1 MFLADFRNAVL
12 LEVSPSALDLHLSR
26 RHNAYMPEGKDAI
39 GTTRV
44 R

>member
-1 MFLADFRNAVL
+1 MFLADLRNAVL
-12 LEVSPSALDLHLSR
+12 LEVSSSALDLHLSR